1 MLFQNTVHGHQKVLP
16 LISHLFGLQ
25 QGRRLLTHASAIKP
39 TRVPTDEQTALS
51 KLPAKTLLRSAL
63 LTTVMSKPWLLRPSL
78 AIMELVVNSKSALLN
93 ADKNPVLN
101 RLLRW
106 AVYNHFCAGTT
117 CKEGS
122 DAVRDT
128 KKLGYHGVILGYARE
143 VVLDPIEALDHIPSD
158 GAKYGPKHYE
168 IIDEWKKGNVETL
181 DMLDA
186 GDFLAVKVTGAG
198 QIALDAMQDKQP
210 MPEYLE
216 RTLDEICEETKKR
229 GCRLWLDAE
238 QQALQPM
245 LDEWAIAL
253 MRKHNRGGQNLMY
266 NTIQGYLKGSKAN
279 AERHLTLAAQ
289 EGFTVAVKLVRGAYI
304 ENEIRSLIHDTKEET
319 DRCYDEIADMFISR
333 RMPEGAK
340 HLEFPS
346 AALFLGTH
354 NAASAEKALEA
365 HKQRVLAGL
374 PLTPLE
380 CGQILGMADELSC
393 KLLQDH
399 DKCVADSR
407 IGDKSPRILKA
418 FIWGSVG
425 ECMGYLYRRTVENRG
440 AVERTQ
446 HMAAAMREEIRRRV
460 FG

>member
-1 MLFQNTVHGHQKVLP
+1 
-16 LISHLFGLQ
+16 
-25 QGRRLLTHASAIKP
+25 
-39 TRVPTDEQTALS
+39 
-51 KLPAKTLLRSAL
+51 
-63 LTTVMSKPWLLRPSL
+63 MSKPWLLRPSL

-93 ADKNPVLN
+93 ADKNPALN

-106 AVYNHFCAGTT
+106 AVYNHFCAGTNS
-117 CKEGS
+117 KES
-122 DAVRDT
+122 LDAVKNT

-143 VVLDPIEALDHIPSD
+143 VVLDPVEALHHTPSE
-158 GAKYGPKHYE
+158 GAKYGQKHYE
-168 IIDEWKKGNVETL
+168 VVDEWKMGNVETL

-186 GDFLAVKVTGAG
+186 GDFLAVKLTGAG
-198 QIALDAMQDKQP
+198 QIALDALQDKQP

-216 RTLDEICEETKKR
+216 KAVDEICGEARKR
-229 GCRLWLDAE
+229 GCRLWFDAE
-238 QQALQPM
+238 QQALQPT
-245 LDEWAIAL
+245 LDEWAIAT
-253 MRKHNRGGQNLMY
+253 MRKHNRGGKDLMY
-266 NTIQGYLKGSKAN
+266 NTIQGYLKGSRAN

-304 ENEIRSLIHDTKEET
+304 ENEIRSLIHDTKEDT
-319 DRCYDEIADMFISR
+319 DRCYDDIADMFISR
-333 RMPEGAK
+333 RMPEAAK
-340 HLEFPS
+340 HLDFPS
-346 AALFLGTH
+346 ATLFLGTH
-354 NAASAEKALEA
+354 NAASAEKAIQT

-399 DKCVADSR
+399 EKDAADSR
-407 IGDKSPRILKA
+407 IGGKSPRILKA

-446 HMAAAMREEIRRRV
+446 HMAEAMRKEVRRRI